1 MGIAEVQGQLQL
13 FVIDQGSHS
22 LSLGDVLVR
31 VEVLHAEQ
39 LAGEG
44 GTDGEVIGV
53 LQQGLHILVQ
63 AVQLLLSGGDLVL
76 GALAVNGVEG
86 LSSGDGV
93 SGGHKD
99 LTHGASGGQGDR
111 GVLLCFGVAAAGG
124 LALDRA
130 VVGHHSLHLCPGGV
144 VLGQKAVQEVAA
156 HRQRGGGDGCDGDA
170 AHLLFAGG
178 LLGLSRGGRRGCGVA
193 GLGESGVWHKSILL

>member
-99 LTHGASGGQGDR
+99 LTHGASGG
-111 GVLLCFGVAAAGG
+111 
-124 LALDRA
+124 
-130 VVGHHSLHLCPGGV
+130 
-144 VLGQKAVQEVAA
+144 
-156 HRQRGGGDGCDGDA
+156 
-170 AHLLFAGG
+170 
-178 LLGLSRGGRRGCGVA
+178 
-193 GLGESGVWHKSILL
+193 

>member
-1 MGIAEVQGQLQL
+1 MH
-13 FVIDQGSHS
+13 FY
-22 LSLGDVLVR
+22 
-31 VEVLHAEQ
+31 
-39 LAGEG
+39 
-44 GTDGEVIGV
+44 
-53 LQQGLHILVQ
+53 
-63 AVQLLLSGGDLVL
+63 
-76 GALAVNGVEG
+76 NN
-86 LSSGDGV
+86 
-93 SGGHKD
+93 
-99 LTHGASGGQGDR
+99 
-111 GVLLCFGVAAAGG
+111 AAAGG

-178 LLGLSRGGRRGCGVA
+178 SCLASRRGRRGCGVA